1 MEILVKIFNFWQ
13 YDQIMSKKIM
23 ADIAFVSFVRLDMKG
38 QVEPNTLNF
47 EIWCL
52 TQCALGMLQIFE
64 KYSRWS
70 EYYTAYYFF

>member
-47 EIWCL
+47 VIWCL
-52 TQCALGMLQIFE
+52 TQCALGMLQFLQI
-64 KYSRWS
+64 
-70 EYYTAYYFF
+70 